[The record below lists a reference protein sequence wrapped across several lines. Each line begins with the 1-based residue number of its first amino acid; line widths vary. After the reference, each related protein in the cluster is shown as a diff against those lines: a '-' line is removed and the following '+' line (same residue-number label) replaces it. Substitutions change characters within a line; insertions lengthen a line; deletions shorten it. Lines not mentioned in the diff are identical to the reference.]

1 MHDDSAGRYPL
12 SYPQH
17 GVKHGEG
24 VHGAAAAARNS
35 AVSAQAAAASGGG
48 PRLHLQGPTPR
59 YRRPCERRCLWGL
72 SRSCRYRGPDGHEL
86 WPTLP
91 CTHLRRE
98 AISSTQTQ
106 SDIHQ
111 TSSEADSSMYSPDGH
126 IHSSCNQRTQ
136 SRMQSNAITCK
147 HMYSL
152 ELGIARASRP
162 MRSRASLMHLMRE
175 AIRRTQTQSEAIESP
190 ITGARWRF
198 NQTQS
203 EAIDA
208 ICTFEGVSSSF
219 RPAAGVG
226 YGHEPRRRTSGWV
239 LGSCS
244 RIRCR
249 SM

>member
-1 MHDDSAGRYPL
+1 MHAAMHDDSAGRYPL

-24 VHGAAAAARNS
+24 EHGAAAAARNS
-35 AVSAQAAAASGGG
+35 AVPAQAAAASGDG
-48 PRLHLQGPTPR
+48 PRWHQLGPTPR
-59 YRRPCERRCLWGL
+59 YRRSCERRCLWDW
-72 SRSCRYRGPDGHEL
+72 SRSCRYRGPDGHGL

-91 CTHLRRE
+91 CTHLMSTFTHH
-98 AISSTQTQ
+98 AISARN
-106 SDIHQ
+106 H
-111 TSSEADSSMYSPDGH
+111 A
-126 IHSSCNQRTQ
+126 CNQIQ
-136 SRMQSNAITCK
+136 SHASI
-147 HMYSL
+147 MYSL

-198 NQTQS
+198 NQTQA

-208 ICTFEGVSSSF
+208 ICTFEGVPSSF

-226 YGHEPRRRTSGWV
+226 YDHEPRRRTSGWAV
-239 LGSCS
+239 DSCS
-244 RIRCR
+244 RTRCQ

>member
-1 MHDDSAGRYPL
+1 MHAAMHDDSAGRYPL

-35 AVSAQAAAASGGG
+35 AVPAQAAAASGGG
-48 PRLHLQGPTPR
+48 RRWHQLGPTPR
-59 YRRPCERRCLWGL
+59 YRRPCERRCLWGW

-91 CTHLRRE
+91 CTHLMSE
-98 AISSTQTQ
+98 AIT
-106 SDIHQ
+106 
-111 TSSEADSSMYSPDGH
+111 
-126 IHSSCNQRTQ
+126 CNQRTQ
-136 SRMQSNAITCK
+136 SRMQSNSITRIRK
-147 HMYSL
+147 YSL

-208 ICTFEGVSSSF
+208 ICTFEGVPSSF

-226 YGHEPRRRTSGWV
+226 YGHEPRRRTSGWAV
-239 LGSCS
+239 DSCS
-244 RIRCR
+244 RTRCQ